1 MPTDPRVSPYRPL
14 IVCGVLI
21 SLAAV
26 LGIASK
32 VFIPIAL
39 GILLTFIL
47 TPAVAFLQSRGL
59 RRIYAVILVV
69 FTTAA
74 AVGGLASALAVQL
87 RDLAVDLP
95 RHKGRIREKI
105 QVFVHKGPGIV
116 DNLTAMLDD
125 LSAEVQGDKEEVK
138 KPQAAPL
145 PVRVQPDRP
154 TGVGLLSLIAGP
166 LAGTLGSVSLVVALT
181 ISMLVMR
188 EDLRN
193 RLFLLL
199 GDGHLT
205 STTRALDE
213 VSTRISRYLITQVAL
228 NAAFGTLFGLGLWL
242 MGVNYA
248 LVWGVLAAFLRFV
261 PYVGTW
267 MAAFFPVLVSLA
279 TFDGWLRPIGV
290 IAYVVFLGV
299 LANNILEP
307 MLVSRTTGV
316 TPIALVIA
324 TAFWTFLWGP
334 IGLVLSTPITVCLSV
349 LGKHVPSLR
358 FLDVLL
364 GTAAPLGAELKFYQR
379 LIAHDEIEA
388 ADLVEEFLLTH
399 PPEEL
404 FDAVVLP
411 ALSRARQDHE
421 RGNLREDEL
430 QALVKTARELLDAAL
445 GEAGEE
451 GGRVVMLACPTHD
464 ALDALAM
471 ELLNRAAVGK
481 AKVTLVSPA
490 ATAAE
495 VLALAEEAEPV
506 VVCVG
511 GLPPA
516 GAARARYLCKKL
528 RARFPEL
535 PLIVGLWGVGADDE
549 LAEKLRAAGAT
560 QVTRT
565 LSETR
570 AQVVPLLQVAR
581 HLEPV

>member
-1 MPTDPRVSPYRPL
+1 MPTEPRSSPYRPL

-32 VFIPIAL
+32 IFIPIAL

-59 RRIYAVILVV
+59 RRVYAVVLVV

-95 RHKGRIREKI
+95 RHKGRIREKL
-105 QVFVHKGPGIV
+105 QVFVHKGPGV
-116 DNLTAMLDD
+116 VENLTAMLDD
-125 LSAEVQGDKEEVK
+125 LSAEVQGDKDEAK
-138 KPQAAPL
+138 KAPPL
-145 PVRVQPDRP
+145 PVRLQPDRP

-166 LAGTLGSVSLVVALT
+166 LAGTLGSVSLTIALT
-181 ISMLVMR
+181 VSMLVMR

-213 VSTRISRYLITQVAL
+213 VSKRISRYLVTQVAL
-228 NAAFGTLFGLGLWL
+228 NAAFGTLFGLGLWV

-290 IAYVVFLGV
+290 IGYVVFLGV

-334 IGLVLSTPITVCLSV
+334 IGLILSTPITVCLSV
-349 LGKHVPSLR
+349 LGKYVPSLR

-364 GTAAPLGAELKFYQR
+364 GTAAPLEPELKFYQR

-388 ADLVEEFLLTH
+388 GDLLEEYLLTH

-404 FDAVVLP
+404 FDAVVIP
-411 ALSRARQDHE
+411 ALSRARLDHE

-430 QALVKTARELLDAAL
+430 QALVRTARELLDAAL
-445 GEAGEE
+445 GEAGQGED
-451 GGRVVMLACPTHD
+451 GVVLMACPAHD
-464 ALDALAM
+464 AVDALAL
-471 ELLNRAAVGK
+471 ELLGRAVAGK
-481 AKVTLVSPA
+481 ARVSLVSPE

-495 VLALAEEAEPV
+495 VVALAEEAEPV
-506 VVCVG
+506 VVCVV

-516 GAARARYLCKKL
+516 GSARARYLCKKL
-528 RARFPEL
+528 RARL
-535 PLIVGLWGVGADDE
+535 PQLPVIVGMWGTGGDE
-549 LAEKLRAAGAT
+549 ALATQLRAAGAT
-560 QVTRT
+560 HVAAT
-565 LSETR
+565 LAEIR
-570 AQVVPLLQVAR
+570 VQVVPLLQVAR
-581 HLEPV
+581 HLEPA